1 MAAPPD
7 QPQTKTSDAID
18 VSSAPDPYGLGAGQ
32 RVGPYRVVGKLG
44 EGGFG
49 AVYEC
54 VHTTIERRAA
64 LKVLRRDVSQ
74 KPGFAVRFFNE
85 ARAANRVPH
94 PGVVQVFDCGQLP
107 DGTLYLLME
116 FVEGA
121 TLHSHMQ
128 AAAQTPKA
136 SGEPGVLGLD
146 VLPILHQL
154 AIILATAHKQGIVH
168 RDLKPSNVMLVPD
181 STARGGERVRLLD
194 FGIAKLLGD
203 AIGPPSGT
211 PGSGAHSSP
220 RTETGAILGTPA
232 YMAPEQAAAPST
244 VNDRADVYALGV
256 IAYQALVGCLP
267 ITGPTPWAILMGK
280 THDSPRPL
288 SEHDPS
294 LPADLEHLVMAM
306 LSVVASERPSAA
318 EIERELATMLG
329 LSAPRKSRLSGPVTA
344 PAPTSPPDPPTVTAT
359 PPGPVPAALPAT
371 PSSKNGAENPAA
383 TAATISGAAPHFLP
397 PARVASPSAPTVNE
411 KRSWL
416 GLAAGLAALLAI
428 AAVLAKWLIVP
439 GAPSAPH
446 LPPAAPAANPVDLAD
461 NGARLPLPDLGI
473 AHDLAP
479 HPSDAAAA
487 PTGTGDSVLRP
498 TGASRG
504 KGTPGSAGQSCVR
517 PRAGCVRGSGFDDR
531 LRQSVLAALL
541 DAQIQVCG
549 SERFLFDVSPQEL
562 VLIDI
567 PSRLSKSDQKL
578 LRGALRSRLVTLSAR
593 VSVEVQCKK

>member
-7 QPQTKTSDAID
+7 QPPTNAPDAKD
-18 VSSAPDPYGLGAGQ
+18 ASSVTDPYGLSPGQ

-121 TLHSHMQ
+121 TLHSHMH
-128 AAAQTPKA
+128 AATATRKEN
-136 SGEPGVLGLD
+136 GEPGVLGLD

-154 AIILATAHKQGIVH
+154 AIILSTAHKQGIVH

-203 AIGPPSGT
+203 AISPPSDSA
-211 PGSGAHSSP
+211 GSVAHSSP

-288 SEHDPS
+288 REHDPS
-294 LPADLEHLVMAM
+294 LPAELERLVMTM

-318 EIERELATMLG
+318 EIEQELAALLG

-344 PAPTSPPDPPTVTAT
+344 PAPQSPPDPPTVTAT
-359 PPGPVPAALPAT
+359 PSGQALGAPAAS
-371 PSSKNGAENPAA
+371 PSQVSAAA
-383 TAATISGAAPHFLP
+383 TAATISGAAPHFSP
-397 PARVASPSAPTVNE
+397 PAQLASPSAPTVSG
-411 KRSWL
+411 KRPWL
-416 GLAAGLAALLAI
+416 RLAASLAVLLAI
-428 AAVLAKWLIVP
+428 AGMLAKWLLL
-439 GAPSAPH
+439 PSV
-446 LPPAAPAANPVDLAD
+446 PAAPA
-461 NGARLPLPDLGI
+461 PLPGGPAKPSVERTDPAAPGTPADLGI
-473 AHDLAP
+473 AYDLAP
-479 HPSDAAAA
+479 RPPDAAARPDAGESA
-487 PTGTGDSVLRP
+487 PRP
-498 TGASRG
+498 TGSPRS
-504 KGTPGSAGQSCVR
+504 KGSPGSAGPSCAR
-517 PRAGCVRGSGFDDR
+517 PRASCIRGSGIDDR
-531 LRQSVLAALL
+531 LRQSVLAALV

-578 LRGALRSRLVTLSAR
+578 LRGALRSRLLTLPAR